1 MTVLA
6 NLIGRN
12 LKLYFRDKSSVFFS
26 LLGVLI
32 IIGLY
37 ALFLGNIM
45 VKDLQNIA
53 GEGARF
59 LTDSWIMAGVLSVT
73 TFTTTM
79 GAFGAMVED
88 KSKKI
93 SRDFSAAPVKRSQLA
108 AGYIISSFIIGVIM
122 TVAALVLA
130 EIYIVADGGKLLN
143 TIPLLKVLGILL
155 ISALANSSFIF
166 FFVSFFRTTNA
177 FAIASTVIGSL
188 LGFIAGIYIP
198 MGVLPATVQTFI
210 KIFPISHI
218 GSVLRQVMMEAPMSE
233 SFSNAPV
240 QAVNDFK
247 SMMGVVFYAGE
258 KQISLFISIS
268 IIAGVGILFYILD
281 VIRISVKKKS

>member
-1 MTVLA
+1 MSVLA

-12 LKLYFRDKSSVFFS
+12 LKLYFRDRTSVFFS

-45 VKDLQNIA
+45 VKDLQNLA

-79 GAFGAMVED
+79 GAFGTMVND
-88 KSKKI
+88 RSKKI

-108 AGYIISSFIIGVIM
+108 AGYIISSFVIGMIM
-122 TVAALVLA
+122 TIAALALA
-130 EIYIVADGGKLLN
+130 EIYIVASGGRLLSAV
-143 TIPLLKVLGILL
+143 PLIKVICILL

-166 FFVSFFRTTNA
+166 FIVSFFRTTNA
-177 FAIASTVIGSL
+177 FAIASTIIGSL

-198 MGVLPATVQTFI
+198 IGVLPATVQTFI
-210 KIFPISHI
+210 KIFPISHV
-218 GSVLRQVMMEAPMSE
+218 GSVLRQIMMEAPMSKA
-233 SFSNAPV
+233 FAGAPV
-240 QAVNDFK
+240 QAVNNFK

-258 KQISLFISIS
+258 KQISLLVSIS
-268 IIAGVGILFYILD
+268 IIAGAGILFYILD
-281 VIRISVKKKS
+281 IIRISIKKKS